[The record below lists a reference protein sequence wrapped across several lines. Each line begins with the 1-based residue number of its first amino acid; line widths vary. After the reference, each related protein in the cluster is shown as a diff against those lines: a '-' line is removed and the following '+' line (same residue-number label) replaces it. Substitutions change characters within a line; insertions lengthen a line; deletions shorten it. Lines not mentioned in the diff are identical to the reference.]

1 MKKSICVFA
10 LVITLCGNI
19 QAQPVQRA
27 NVYFQNNSAE
37 LTATVTGLLDTIY
50 SKLPEGK
57 KIRIGLV
64 GDGEDFSMTR
74 FSDERFNSVQQ
85 YLASKNV
92 KPEFI
97 RYEITAS
104 GGEAVI
110 EKEVVLSAKSI
121 LGIGDY
127 FAKNIQSFTINP
139 AEENTIRGEKGT
151 EITFPAYAFLCADGS
166 EPGDKIRIELQEFY
180 SRGDLLKADLHTMSG
195 SNILETGGTVHIAA
209 FCGNEEA
216 QLAEGAQMT
225 LAFPYKQYKEGMQT
239 FNGFAE
245 DGNLD
250 WIASGEGSEAP
261 VSEVDMY
268 YDPETEQYFSN
279 IGDVYFQVNK
289 NEAGLD
295 NYLLSSGSLGWINC
309 DRFYDDPTE
318 KMEIVVS
325 VDTALHPSVRLV
337 FKNIQSVMSGYADEN
352 GKIRFEGI
360 PQGSEVSL
368 VAYSIVD
375 NKPYMAMKNIAVTAN
390 SEEKM
395 LLTETSKKWME
406 RELLSLK

>member
-1 MKKSICVFA
+1 MKKCIIVFA
-10 LVITLCGNI
+10 IVITLCGNTN
-19 QAQPVQRA
+19 AQPVQRA

-64 GDGEDFSMTR
+64 GDDEDFSMTR
-74 FSDERFNSVQQ
+74 FSDERFNNVHE
-85 YLASKNV
+85 YLLSKNV

-110 EKEVVLSAKSI
+110 EKEVVISAKSI
-121 LGIGDY
+121 LGIDDY

-180 SRGDLLKADLHTMSG
+180 NRGDLLKADLHTMSG

-216 QLAEGAQMT
+216 QLADGAQMT

-250 WIASGEGSEAP
+250 WVASGEESEAP
-261 VSEVDMY
+261 VSEEDLY
-268 YDPETEQYFSN
+268 FDPETEQYYSN
-279 IGDVYFQVNK
+279 IGDVFFQVNK

-295 NYLLSSGSLGWINC
+295 NYLLSSSSLGWINC
-309 DRFYDDPTE
+309 DRFYDDDTE

-325 VDTALHPSVRLV
+325 ADTALHPSVRLV
-337 FKNIQSVMSGYADEN
+337 FKNIQSVMTGYADEN

>member
-1 MKKSICVFA
+1 MKQCISVFA

-19 QAQPVQRA
+19 QSQPVQRA
-27 NVYFQNNSAE
+27 NVYFKNNSAE
-37 LTATVTGLLDTIY
+37 LTATVAGLLDTIY

-85 YLASKNV
+85 YLLSKNV

-110 EKEVVLSAKSI
+110 EKEVVISAKSI
-121 LGIGDY
+121 LDIGDY
-127 FAKNIQSFTINP
+127 FVKNVQSFTINP

-166 EPGDKIRIELQEFY
+166 GPGDKIRIELQEFY

-195 SNILETGGTVHIAA
+195 SNILETGGTVHVVA

-216 QLAEGAQMT
+216 QLADGMQMT

-239 FNGFAE
+239 FNGFE
-245 DGNLD
+245 EGGNLD
-250 WIASGEGSEAP
+250 WVASGEPVDAPISE
-261 VSEVDMY
+261 EDIY
-268 YDPETEQYFSN
+268 YDPETEQYYSN

-289 NEAGLD
+289 NEAGID
-295 NYLLSSGSLGWINC
+295 SYLLSSGSLGWINC

-375 NKPYMAMKNIAVTAN
+375 NKPYMALRNISVTAN
-390 SEEKM
+390 SEEKIT
-395 LLTETSKKWME
+395 LTETSKKWME

>member
-295 NYLLSSGSLGWINC
+295 NYLLSRGSLGWINC

>member
-1 MKKSICVFA
+1 MKKCISVFA

-19 QAQPVQRA
+19 HSQPLQRA

-37 LTATVTGLLDTIY
+37 LTATVAGLLDTIY

-74 FSDERFNSVQQ
+74 FSDERFNSVKE
-85 YLASKNV
+85 YLLSKNV

-110 EKEVVLSAKSI
+110 EKETITS
-121 LGIGDY
+121 
-127 FAKNIQSFTINP
+127 AKNISAIDDFFVKNIQTFNINP
-139 AEENTIRGEKGT
+139 EEETTIRGEKGT

-166 EPGDKIRIELQEFY
+166 EPGSKIRIQLQEFY
-180 SRGDLLKADLHTMSG
+180 SRADLLKANLHTMSG
-195 SNILETGGTVHIAA
+195 NAVLETGGTVNITA
-209 FCGNEEA
+209 FCGDAEA
-216 QLAEGAQMT
+216 QLAEGMQIS
-225 LAFPYKQYKEGMQT
+225 LAFPYKQFKEGMQT
-239 FNGFAE
+239 FNGFADE
-245 DGNLD
+245 GNLD
-250 WIASGEGSEAP
+250 WVASGEPSEAP
-261 VSEVDMY
+261 VSEENMF
-268 YDPETEQYFSN
+268 YDPETEQYYSN
-279 IGDVYFQVNK
+279 IGDVFFQVNK

-295 NYLLSSGSLGWINC
+295 SYLLSSGSLGWINC

-318 KMEIVVS
+318 KMEIIVS
-325 VDTALHPSVRLV
+325 VDTALNPSVRLV
-337 FKNIQSVMSGYADEN
+337 FKNIQSVMSGYSDEN
-352 GKIRFEGI
+352 GKIHFEGI

-375 NKPYMAMKNIAVTAN
+375 NKPYMAMKNIAVTTN

>member
-1 MKKSICVFA
+1 MKKCISVFA
-10 LVITLCGNI
+10 LVITLCVNI
-19 QAQPVQRA
+19 EAQSVQRA

-85 YLASKNV
+85 YLLSKNI

-110 EKEVVLSAKSI
+110 EKELAVSAKHI

-127 FAKNIQSFTINP
+127 FAKNVQSFTINP

-166 EPGDKIRIELQEFY
+166 EPGAKIRIELQEFY

-195 SNILETGGTVHIAA
+195 SNILETGGTVHVVA

-216 QLAEGAQMT
+216 RLADGAQMT

-250 WIASGEGSEAP
+250 WVVSGEPSEAP
-261 VSEVDMY
+261 VSEKNMF
-268 YDPETEQYFSN
+268 YDPETEQYYSN
-279 IGDVYFQVNK
+279 IGDVFFQVNK

-295 NYLLSSGSLGWINC
+295 SYLLSSGSLGWINC
-309 DRFYDDPTE
+309 DRFYDDPRE
-318 KMEIVVS
+318 KMEVIVN
-325 VDTALHPSVRLV
+325 VDTAMHPSVRLV
-337 FKNIQSVMSGYADEN
+337 YKDIQSVMTGYDN
-352 GKIRFEGI
+352 GSGKISFEGI

-375 NKPYMAMKNIAVTAN
+375 NKPYMTLKNIVVNGNT
-390 SEEKM
+390 EEKIT
-395 LLTETSKKWME
+395 LTETSKKWME

>member
-1 MKKSICVFA
+1 MKKCISVFA

-19 QAQPVQRA
+19 QSQPVQRA
-27 NVYFQNNSAE
+27 NVYFKNNSAE
-37 LTATVTGLLDTIY
+37 LTATVAGLLDTIY

-85 YLASKNV
+85 YLLSKNV

-110 EKEVVLSAKSI
+110 EKELVVSFKNI
-121 LGIGDY
+121 LGIDDY
-127 FAKNIQSFTINP
+127 FEKNVQSFTINP
-139 AEENTIRGEKGT
+139 AEENIIRGEKGT
-151 EITFPAYAFLCADGS
+151 EITFPAYAFLCANGS
-166 EPGDKIRIELQEFY
+166 EPGDKIRIELREFY
-180 SRGDLLKADLHTMSG
+180 SRGDLLKAGLHTMSG
-195 SNILETGGTVHIAA
+195 SNILETGGTVHVVA

-216 QLAEGAQMT
+216 QLADGAQMT

-239 FNGFAE
+239 FNGFEE
-245 DGNLD
+245 DGMLD
-250 WIASGEGSEAP
+250 WVASGEGSESP
-261 VSEVDMY
+261 VSEEDLY
-268 YDPETEQYFSN
+268 FDPETEQYYSN
-279 IGDVYFQVNK
+279 IGDVFFQVNK

-295 NYLLSSGSLGWINC
+295 SYLLSSGSLGWINC

-318 KMEIVVS
+318 KMELVVS

-337 FKNIQSVMSGYADEN
+337 FKNIQSVMSGYADDN

-375 NKPYMAMKNIAVTAN
+375 NKPYMALKNIVVTSN

-395 LLTETSKKWME
+395 MLAETSKKWME

>member
-1 MKKSICVFA
+1 MKQCISVFA

-19 QAQPVQRA
+19 QSQPVQRA
-27 NVYFQNNSAE
+27 NVYFKNNSAE
-37 LTATVTGLLDTIY
+37 LTATVAGLLDTIY

-85 YLASKNV
+85 YLLSKNV

-110 EKEVVLSAKSI
+110 EKEVVISAKSI
-121 LGIGDY
+121 LDIGDY
-127 FAKNIQSFTINP
+127 FVKNVQSFTINP

-180 SRGDLLKADLHTMSG
+180 SRGDLLKADLHTMSV
-195 SNILETGGTVHIAA
+195 SNILETGGTVHVVA

-216 QLAEGAQMT
+216 QLADGMQMT

-239 FNGFAE
+239 FNGFE
-245 DGNLD
+245 EGGNLD
-250 WIASGEGSEAP
+250 WVASGEPVDAPISE
-261 VSEVDMY
+261 EDIY
-268 YDPETEQYFSN
+268 YDPETEQYYSN

-289 NEAGLD
+289 NEAGID
-295 NYLLSSGSLGWINC
+295 SYLLSSGSLGWINC

-360 PQGSEVSL
+360 PQGSEVSI

-375 NKPYMAMKNIAVTAN
+375 NKPYMALKNISVTAN
-390 SEEKM
+390 SEEKIT
-395 LLTETSKKWME
+395 LTETSKKWME

>member
-1 MKKSICVFA
+1 MKKCISVFA

-19 QAQPVQRA
+19 QSQPVQRA
-27 NVYFQNNSAE
+27 NVYFKNNSAE
-37 LTATVTGLLDTIY
+37 LTATVAGLLDTIY

-85 YLASKNV
+85 YLLSKNV

-110 EKEVVLSAKSI
+110 EKELVVSSKNI
-121 LGIGDY
+121 LGIDDY
-127 FAKNIQSFTINP
+127 FEKNVQSFTINP
-139 AEENTIRGEKGT
+139 AEENIIRGEKGT

-166 EPGDKIRIELQEFY
+166 EPGDKIRIELREFY
-180 SRGDLLKADLHTMSG
+180 SRCDLLKAGLHTMSG
-195 SNILETGGTVHIAA
+195 SNILETGGTVHVVA

-216 QLAEGAQMT
+216 QLADGAQMT

-239 FNGFAE
+239 FNGFEE
-245 DGNLD
+245 DGMLD
-250 WIASGEGSEAP
+250 WVASGEGSESP
-261 VSEVDMY
+261 VSEEDLY
-268 YDPETEQYFSN
+268 FDPETEQYYSN
-279 IGDVYFQVNK
+279 IGDVFFQVNK

-295 NYLLSSGSLGWINC
+295 SYLLSSGSLGWINC

-318 KMEIVVS
+318 KMELVVS

-337 FKNIQSVMSGYADEN
+337 FKNIQSVMSGYADDN

-375 NKPYMAMKNIAVTAN
+375 NKPYMALKNIVVTSN

-395 LLTETSKKWME
+395 MLAETSKKWME

>member
-1 MKKSICVFA
+1 MNKCISVFA

-19 QAQPVQRA
+19 QSQSVQRA
-27 NVYFQNNSAE
+27 NVYFKNNSAE
-37 LTATVTGLLDTIY
+37 LTTTVTSLLDTIY

-74 FSDERFNSVQQ
+74 FSDERFNNVQQ
-85 YLASKNV
+85 YLLSKNI

-110 EKEVVLSAKSI
+110 EKEVKFASKKI
-121 LGIGDY
+121 LCIGDY
-127 FAKNIQSFTINP
+127 FAKNVQSFTINP
-139 AEENTIRGEKGT
+139 AQETIIRGEKGT
-151 EITFPAYAFLCADGS
+151 EITFPAYAFLCGDGS

-195 SNILETGGTVHIAA
+195 STILETGGTIHIVA

-216 QLAEGAQMT
+216 QLADGAQMT

-239 FNGFAE
+239 FNGFIE

-250 WIASGEGSEAP
+250 WVASTDENFYFNPESEWNFNNIDEP
-261 VSEVDMY
+261 YSE
-268 YDPETEQYFSN
+268 
-279 IGDVYFQVNK
+279 QVNK
-289 NEAGLD
+289 NEQGMD
-295 NYLLSSGSLGWINC
+295 SYLLSSGSLGWINC

-325 VDTALHPSVRLV
+325 IDTALHPSVRLV
-337 FKNIQSVMSGYADEN
+337 FKNIQSVMSGYADES
-352 GKIRFEGI
+352 GKVRFGGI
-360 PQGSEVSL
+360 PQGSEVSI

-375 NKPYMAMKNIAVTAN
+375 NKPYMALKNITVNSN
-390 SEEKM
+390 SEEKIM
-395 LLTETSKKWME
+395 LTETSKKWME

>member
-1 MKKSICVFA
+1 MKQCISVFA

-19 QAQPVQRA
+19 QSQPVQRA
-27 NVYFQNNSAE
+27 NVYFKNNSAE
-37 LTATVTGLLDTIY
+37 LTATVAGLLDTIY

-85 YLASKNV
+85 YLLSKNV

-110 EKEVVLSAKSI
+110 EKEVVISAKSI
-121 LGIGDY
+121 LDIGDY
-127 FAKNIQSFTINP
+127 FVKNVQSFTINP

-166 EPGDKIRIELQEFY
+166 GPGDKIRIELQEFY

-195 SNILETGGTVHIAA
+195 SNILETGGTVHVVA

-216 QLAEGAQMT
+216 QLADGMQMT

-239 FNGFAE
+239 FNGFE
-245 DGNLD
+245 EGGNLD
-250 WIASGEGSEAP
+250 WVASGEPVDAPISE
-261 VSEVDMY
+261 EDIY
-268 YDPETEQYFSN
+268 YDPETEQYYSN

-289 NEAGLD
+289 NEAGID
-295 NYLLSSGSLGWINC
+295 SYLLSSGSLGWINC

-360 PQGSEVSL
+360 PQGSEVSI

-375 NKPYMAMKNIAVTAN
+375 NKPYMALKNISVTAN
-390 SEEKM
+390 SEEKIT
-395 LLTETSKKWME
+395 LTETSKKWME

>member
-1 MKKSICVFA
+1 MKKFISVFA
-10 LVITLCGNI
+10 LVITLCANI
-19 QAQPVQRA
+19 QSQPVQRA
-27 NVYFQNNSAE
+27 NVYFKNNSAE
-37 LTATVTGLLDTIY
+37 LTATVTALLDTIY
-50 SKLPEGK
+50 SKLPEGN

-85 YLASKNV
+85 YLTSKNV

-104 GGEAVI
+104 GAEAVI
-110 EKEVVLSAKSI
+110 EKEIKLASKKF
-121 LGIGDY
+121 LGIDDY
-127 FAKNIQSFTINP
+127 FVKNIQSFTINP

-166 EPGDKIRIELQEFY
+166 EPGDKIRIELREFY

-195 SNILETGGTVHIAA
+195 SNILETGGTVHVVA
-209 FCGNEEA
+209 FCGDEEA
-216 QLAEGAQMT
+216 QLADGAQMT

-245 DGNLD
+245 NGMLD
-250 WIASGEGSEAP
+250 WVASGEGSETP
-261 VSEVDMY
+261 VSEEDLY
-268 YDPETEQYFSN
+268 FDPETEQYYSN
-279 IGDVYFQVNK
+279 IGDVYFQTNK

-309 DRFYDDPTE
+309 DRFYDDPAE

-337 FKNIQSVMSGYADEN
+337 FKNIQSVMSGYPDET
-352 GKIRFEGI
+352 GKVRFEGI

-375 NKPYMAMKNIAVTAN
+375 NKPYMALKNIVVNNN

-395 LLTETSKKWME
+395 MLAETSKKWME

>member
-1 MKKSICVFA
+1 MKKCISVFA

-19 QAQPVQRA
+19 QSQPVQRA

-37 LTATVTGLLDTIY
+37 LTATVAGLLDTIY

-85 YLASKNV
+85 YLTSKNV

-97 RYEITAS
+97 RYEITSS

-110 EKEVVLSAKSI
+110 EKEVIISAKKI
-121 LGIGDY
+121 LGIDDY
-127 FAKNIQSFTINP
+127 FVKNIQSFTINP

-166 EPGDKIRIELQEFY
+166 EPGDNIRIELQEFY

-216 QLAEGAQMT
+216 QLADGAQMT

-250 WIASGEGSEAP
+250 WVASGEPSEAP
-261 VSEVDMY
+261 VSEEDLY
-268 YDPETEQYFSN
+268 FDPETEQYYSN
-279 IGDVYFQVNK
+279 IGDVFFQTNK

-309 DRFYDDPTE
+309 DRFYDDDTE

-375 NKPYMAMKNIAVTAN
+375 NKPYMALKNIAVTAN

>member
-1 MKKSICVFA
+1 MKKCIIVFA
-10 LVITLCGNI
+10 IVITLCGNI
-19 QAQPVQRA
+19 QSQPVQRA
-27 NVYFQNNSAE
+27 NVYFKNNSAE

-85 YLASKNV
+85 YLTSKNV

-110 EKEVVLSAKSI
+110 EKEVVISAKSI